1 MIIKKIHSGIE
12 VWCIQ
17 HISLIID
24 VTELTKYRKWLPII
38 ICIITLIPMKK
49 VFVPHHSIQ
58 FLDRRK
64 FTRPNINALIEKW
77 MPSDMFWAPRFT
89 CFEYVMRTKGS
100 EKYIYSII
108 ELKEFWSTIKIPDLY
123 EN

>member
-1 MIIKKIHSGIE
+1 
-12 VWCIQ
+12 
-17 HISLIID
+17 
-24 VTELTKYRKWLPII
+24 
-38 ICIITLIPMKK
+38 MKK

-64 FTRPNINALIEKW
+64 FTRPNINALIEEW
-77 MPSDMFWAPRFT
+77 MQSDMFWAPRFT

-123 EN
+123 ENLKNGSGNRTGYRRKTRIFVWSLCQIEIKKEKRTID